1 MTAKM
6 VAGRLGVCTAVVY
19 RLCEKGEL
27 RALLIGGALRFEPDV
42 IRRYIERTRL

>member
-1 MTAKM
+1 MTTKM
-6 VAGRLGVCTAVVY
+6 VAASLGVCTAVVY

-27 RALLIGGALRFEPDV
+27 AGLRIGGELRLERGV